1 MDRSSSRLPRLHRP
15 AASLLAYAACAAA
28 LLIALAGCSG
38 PKATTAPGMPAAF
51 PTHSASEI
59 RANIAASQDT
69 LQRYEAKARVTVKSP
84 QRSGSF
90 NANVRQRR
98 ADSLLMSFN
107 LFGIEG
113 ARMLMTPD
121 SFFVYDK
128 RKQQVMVGSIRQAE
142 QVLPVPVSGDR
153 VFENMLGLIQP
164 ESAVDWE
171 VSADSTLYFLT
182 DPSTRTQVTVD
193 PRRWRVIRYA
203 RKSADGTVVE
213 ERLFHGFTRV
223 DGVEIPQR
231 ILFRRPADD
240 MMAELRYKEIDLTPG
255 SLSFDLGAGR
265 SIPRV
270 GVPTPSAGR

>member
-1 MDRSSSRLPRLHRP
+1 MARFASRLTGTDGP
-15 AASLLAYAACAAA
+15 APTLLIYAACAAA
-28 LLIALAGCSG
+28 LVVALTGCSG
-38 PKATTAPGMPAAF
+38 PKATTAPGLPAAF
-51 PTHSASEI
+51 PNHSASDI
-59 RANIAASQDT
+59 RTNIAGAQDT

-90 NANVRQRR
+90 NAHVRQRR

-153 VFENMLGLIQP
+153 VFENMLGLLAPDSGI
-164 ESAVDWE
+164 EWE

-182 DPSTRTQVTVD
+182 DPETRTRVTVD
-193 PRRWRVIRYA
+193 PRRWKVIRYA
-203 RKSADGTVVE
+203 RESADGTVVE
-213 ERLFHGFTRV
+213 ERLFHRFKRI
-223 DGVEIPQR
+223 DGVEVPQR
-231 ILFRRPADD
+231 ILFRRPTDG

-255 SLSFDLGAGR
+255 PLSFDLGAGNGV
-265 SIPRV
+265 PRV
-270 GVPTPSAGR
+270 GVPTPSTGR